1 LWRDLEPLA
10 LFPAG
15 LLYFADRRAMSRDMM
30 QDQHV
35 TGSSSAVS
43 ARHTIALNGETI
55 ETTART
61 LAELVA
67 EAGFAGSK
75 VATALNG
82 EFVAERDRGE
92 TRLSNGDRVEIVAP
106 RQGG

>member
-1 LWRDLEPLA
+1 
-10 LFPAG
+10 
-15 LLYFADRRAMSRDMM
+15 MSREMM
-30 QDQHV
+30 QDRRV
-35 TGSSSAVS
+35 MDSSSAAG
-43 ARHTIALNGETI
+43 ARHAIALNGESVETI
-55 ETTART
+55 AQT

-82 EFVAERDRGE
+82 EFVAERDRGK